1 MQQKSPKPNKSRA
14 EDATTISSP
23 TTAEKKSLDDSTL
36 VTSPTTNESAPC
48 FNENYNI
55 SDVLARSPSGSVADL
70 TQIQSDSEMDKSV
83 EGSIQ
88 EPVRQQESIE
98 IKQDSGP
105 VETAKEESVENPE
118 ELEAEKLGA
127 NVAVTVTS
135 PQGTE

>member
-36 VTSPTTNESAPC
+36 VTTPTTNESAPC

-98 IKQDSGP
+98 TKLDSGP

>member
-98 IKQDSGP
+98 TKLDSGP

-118 ELEAEKLGA
+118 ELEAEKLSA

>member
-14 EDATTISSP
+14 EDATTIPSP

-88 EPVRQQESIE
+88 EPVRQESIE
-98 IKQDSGP
+98 TKQDSGP
-105 VETAKEESVENPE
+105 VETAKKESVENPE
-118 ELEAEKLGA
+118 ELEAEKLSA